1 MADEHDALEDK
12 FSLRPAWGV
21 AIGLVIGT
29 FIWIVIVIVVLGL
42 GLFHSISVADREPR
56 DASPPHSSAT
66 H

>member
-29 FIWIVIVIVVLGL
+29 FIWIVIVIVAPWPVP
-42 GLFHSISVADREPR
+42 FHQCCRSR
-56 DASPPHSSAT
+56 AS
-66 H
+66 